1 MYPEA
6 AKIVRLLE
14 GARLVIDLDATSLG
28 RQGLGLGYSAPGLAP
43 GQGLDTVTAPGPG
56 LGVSASST
64 AEAVAQSNSPVKPS
78 SQVESVRAALARK
91 WTALL
96 IGSSLNKLQ
105 NKVSTSQQPLC
116 QIIQT
121 ALNASLIPSCS
132 LPQPY
137 HNSTLTY
144 PQPNITPP

>member
-14 GARLVIDLDATSLG
+14 GARLVIDLDASSLG
-28 RQGLGLGYSAPGLAP
+28 RQGLGLGYPAS
-43 GQGLDTVTAPGPG
+43 GQG
-56 LGVSASST
+56 LGVSTGSYT
-64 AEAVAQSNSPVKPS
+64 DAVVQSNSPVKPP

-105 NKVSTSQQPLC
+105 NKVTTKQLPPTINHHQSTFI
-116 QIIQT
+116 QIILT
-121 ALNASLIPSCS
+121 VLIRS
-132 LPQPY
+132 LPL
-137 HNSTLTY
+137 TLTLTL
-144 PQPNITPP
+144 TPLFTLTLTKII

>member
-14 GARLVIDLDATSLG
+14 GARLVIDLDASSLG
-28 RQGLGLGYSAPGLAP
+28 AQGLGLGLGYSAE
-43 GQGLDTVTAPGPG
+43 GQGLGIGYSAQGLGLGTAQGPG
-56 LGVSASST
+56 LPPAPPVP
-64 AEAVAQSNSPVKPS
+64 PVKPS

-105 NKVSTSQQPLC
+105 NKV
-116 QIIQT
+116 IAIANQT
-121 ALNASLIPSCS
+121 IETNLVTS
-132 LPQPY
+132 LP
-137 HNSTLTY
+137 TLT
-144 PQPNITPP
+144 PSGANL

>member
-14 GARLVIDLDATSLG
+14 GARLVIDLDASSLG
-28 RQGLGLGYSAPGLAP
+28 AQGLGLGLGYSAE
-43 GQGLDTVTAPGPG
+43 GPG
-56 LGVSASST
+56 LGIPPVP
-64 AEAVAQSNSPVKPS
+64 PVKPS

-105 NKVSTSQQPLC
+105 NKVISNHKPLRKK
-116 QIIQT
+116 
-121 ALNASLIPSCS
+121 SL
-132 LPQPY
+132 
-137 HNSTLTY
+137 
-144 PQPNITPP
+144 